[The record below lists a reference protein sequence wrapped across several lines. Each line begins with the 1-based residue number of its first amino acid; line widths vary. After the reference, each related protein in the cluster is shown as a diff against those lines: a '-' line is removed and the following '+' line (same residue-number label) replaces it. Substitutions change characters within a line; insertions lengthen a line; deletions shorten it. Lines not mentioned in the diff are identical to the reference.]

1 MKKVILML
9 IFSLVFFACGK
20 EKSDVVYRVGTNAE
34 YPPYEYIEDGK
45 IVGFDP
51 DIMEEL
57 SKRVGF
63 KYEWVNMNFD
73 GLISALQ
80 SKKVDMVIAG
90 MTSNE
95 ERKKYVKFSTP
106 YIKPAICIVSLNKNK
121 GKNLDYFNDKKFGV
135 ELGTTEEGIVK
146 KEFPNAEIIPF
157 SGHTA
162 ALIALKAEK
171 IDAILLDSKVADNY
185 EKNNPEIT
193 VIGDVTGEEKAMAFN
208 LEDKELYQKVNSA
221 LEAMIKD
228 GTIEKLKEKYDI

>member
-1 MKKVILML
+1 MKKI
-9 IFSLVFFACGK
+9 IFMLVFSFIFLACGK
-20 EKSDVVYRVGTNAE
+20 EKGNTIYKVGTNAE

-45 IVGFDP
+45 IKGFDP

-95 ERKKYVKFSTP
+95 ERKKYVNFSTP
-106 YIKPAICIVSLNKNK
+106 YIKPAICIVSLKENK
-121 GKNLDYFNDKKFGV
+121 GKNLEYFNDKKFGI

-146 KEFPNAEIIPF
+146 KEFPGAEIVPF

-162 ALIALKAEK
+162 ALIALKSEK
-171 IDAILLDSKVADNY
+171 IDAILLDSKVASNY
-185 EKNNPEIT
+185 EKNNPEIA
-193 VIGDVTGEEKAMAFN
+193 VIGEVTGEEKAMAFN
-208 LEDKELYQKVNSA
+208 LEDKELYQKVNEA
-221 LEAMIKD
+221 LEKMLED